1 MRSKLLYS
9 FLVFTVCLGC
19 VNIASAE
26 DINASVETTFMSKY
40 MWHGFEWYGNKTG
53 TNVDFKVNLGE
64 SGFYFGSEYMTPN
77 GSGNVNVNSF
87 DNYPYDSRFDG
98 SLVDRAKFI
107 YYAGYKFNLFE
118 VETFNT
124 ALDFTYKYHD
134 YYRISSETLDQ
145 QEFNLLAEWPDLIGG
160 GFVPYYQAT
169 YLSDGDGERGLYD
182 SVPDTMPPFASVYG
196 EDQNAHIKGW
206 LHKIGIAYDMPLNIP
221 ELGMYDLR
229 LMVDTVYNDGAW
241 ESGKASRNMGGAS
254 MGGGSEWTHVTY
266 GAETGMDL
274 GFGNI
279 GLGVYYQHAMA
290 DDYTNLNNTF
300 YSTISYKMEF

>member
-1 MRSKLLYS
+1 MRDKILYS
-9 FLVFTVCLGC
+9 LLAVVVFTSFVS
-19 VNIASAE
+19 VAAAQE
-26 DINASVETTFMSKY
+26 MNASLETTFMSKY
-40 MWHGFEWYGNKTG
+40 MWHGFESFGNKAG
-53 TNVDFKVNLGE
+53 TSADFKVELGD
-64 SGFYFGSEYMTPN
+64 SGLYFGTEYMTPN
-77 GSGNVNVNSF
+77 SSGSVNVNSF
-87 DNYPYDSRFDG
+87 DNHPDIAG

-134 YYRISSETLDQ
+134 YYRISSTVLDQ

-160 GFVPYYQAT
+160 GLVPYYQAT
-169 YLSDGDGERGLYD
+169 YLSDGDGGKSIYD
-182 SVPDTMPPFASVYG
+182 PTINFPNPTTYG
-196 EDQNAHIKGW
+196 NDQNAHINGW
-206 LHKIGIAYDMPLNIP
+206 LHKVGIAYDMPLNVP

-279 GLGVYYQHAMA
+279 GMGVYYQHAIA